1 MDQTTAQALFES
13 GACLVILDT
22 PTGIEFGIDLD
33 TWETG
38 PLFKGLKMIPP
49 GIHYIHYSA
58 LNGEKQPGM
67 RSGFFHN
74 FSPREAKTE
83 DLVVV
88 NEEDTERIRQN
99 IRDLDKGLGAYQTGE
114 NNQTYTQWQQLT
126 CKITP
131 KLLHEVLPPHG
142 CFSSATG
149 SAYEDEEMAAVLK
162 KLKQQAPA
170 MAEQGVSAADLQSII
185 DAEPTAD
192 CASTDRFNFTP
203 INIRHSFP
211 PHATPDELRR
221 FSKDKSWLLRSIL
234 QSRTCEDILGEFQLA
249 FLVILVG
256 QNFCGI
262 EHWKRILHL
271 VLGSAEVLGDARVV
285 ETVVVPVL
293 RCFMSQL
300 RVCPHE
306 FVASVLEQ
314 DNFVAE
320 ILQEFV
326 LNVYESG
333 GGLDPEIARLRA
345 VLKMFDWVLPEG
357 QQLQTKADEEE
368 GEYAPQVVDL

>member
-1 MDQTTAQALFES
+1 
-13 GACLVILDT
+13 
-22 PTGIEFGIDLD
+22 
-33 TWETG
+33 
-38 PLFKGLKMIPP
+38 
-49 GIHYIHYSA
+49 
-58 LNGEKQPGM
+58 
-67 RSGFFHN
+67 
-74 FSPREAKTE
+74 
-83 DLVVV
+83 
-88 NEEDTERIRQN
+88 
-99 IRDLDKGLGAYQTGE
+99 
-114 NNQTYTQWQQLT
+114 
-126 CKITP
+126 
-131 KLLHEVLPPHG
+131 
-142 CFSSATG
+142 
-149 SAYEDEEMAAVLK
+149 
-162 KLKQQAPA
+162 
-170 MAEQGVSAADLQSII
+170 
-185 DAEPTAD
+185 
-192 CASTDRFNFTP
+192 
-203 INIRHSFP
+203 
-211 PHATPDELRR
+211 
-221 FSKDKSWLLRSIL
+221 
-234 QSRTCEDILGEFQLA
+234 
-249 FLVILVG
+249 
-256 QNFCGI
+256 NFCGI

>member
-1 MDQTTAQALFES
+1 MDQNTARALFEL
-13 GACLVILDT
+13 GACLVILGA

-49 GIHYIHYSA
+49 GIHYIHY
-58 LNGEKQPGM
+58 
-67 RSGFFHN
+67 RY
-74 FSPREAKTE
+74 FSLVVAKRWCQETE
-83 DLVVV
+83 DLVMVD
-88 NEEDTERIRQN
+88 EEDTERIRLN
-99 IRDLDKGLGAYQTGE
+99 IRDLDKGLGAYQAGE
-114 NNQTYTQWQQLT
+114 NNKTYTQWQQLT

-170 MAEQGVSAADLQSII
+170 MAEHGVTAADMQSII
-185 DAEPTAD
+185 DEPTN
-192 CASTDRFNFTP
+192 CASSDRFSFTP

-211 PHATPDELRR
+211 PRATPDELRR

-234 QSRTCEDILGEFQLA
+234 QSRTSADILGEFQLA

-271 VLGSAEVLGDARVV
+271 VLGSADVLADARVV
-285 ETVVVPVL
+285 EAVVVPVL

-333 GGLDPEIARLRA
+333 GGLDPEIVRLRT

-357 QQLQTKADEEE
+357 QQLQTEADEEE